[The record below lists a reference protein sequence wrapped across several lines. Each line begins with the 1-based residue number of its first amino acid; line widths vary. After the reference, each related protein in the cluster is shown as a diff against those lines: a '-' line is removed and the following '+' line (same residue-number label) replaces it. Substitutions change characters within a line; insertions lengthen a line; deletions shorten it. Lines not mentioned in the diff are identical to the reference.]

1 MEDFICKKCGMCCK
15 NNGIVII
22 YPEDVIK
29 ISEYLE
35 IQTVYFLKKYCNQC
49 FLKNAKSQLEIYYMH
64 VGDKCAFLDENNLCK
79 INCVKPIQCQYG
91 PSQYFLSINS
101 QENCVQY
108 KEKNLIAKAEIDDS
122 FIVKKLLKGYD
133 ILREI

>member
-35 IQTVYFLKKYCNQC
+35 IQTVYFLKK
-49 FLKNAKSQLEIYYMH
+49 LI
-64 VGDKCAFLDENNLCK
+64 V
-79 INCVKPIQCQYG
+79 INV
-91 PSQYFLSINS
+91 F
-101 QENCVQY
+101 
-108 KEKNLIAKAEIDDS
+108 
-122 FIVKKLLKGYD
+122 
-133 ILREI
+133 